1 MKQHN
6 QLSLKSIEIWIWKKS
21 VLTLLW
27 TYRYVKKVVIQN
39 FESFRRP
46 KVDLVEDNI
55 RLVLGQYKS
64 SCVNVGILHSIYTL
78 NHLSQIFIRNL
89 QLEYDG
95 DDNGINIEIDDLSMN
110 IKLVVGSSFLTT
122 RFDEKSFLSTMLGF
136 NPHRNMRTIMNT
148 LAKEL

>member
-1 MKQHN
+1 M
-6 QLSLKSIEIWIWKKS
+6 
-21 VLTLLW
+21 
-27 TYRYVKKVVIQN
+27 
-39 FESFRRP
+39 
-46 KVDLVEDNI
+46 VEDNI

-64 SCVNVGILHSIYTL
+64 SCAIVGILHSIYTL
-78 NHLSQIFIRNL
+78 NRLSQIFIRNL

-95 DDNGINIEIDDLSMN
+95 DDNGINIEIDDLSMK